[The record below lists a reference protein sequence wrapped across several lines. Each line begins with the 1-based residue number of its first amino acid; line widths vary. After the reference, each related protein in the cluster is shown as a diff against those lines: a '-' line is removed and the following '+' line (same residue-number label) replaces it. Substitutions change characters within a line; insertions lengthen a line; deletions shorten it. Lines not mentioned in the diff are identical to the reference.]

1 MNGRARPS
9 SPAASKAYPP
19 SFSYPPSL
27 PPHHSTSTFGHNTIL
42 IRSFNSLRPIELMFT
57 CAELSFGRAPSH
69 LFTKNHPHTAH
80 RALLA
85 PYTEPRHKAPKHTS
99 PSSAW
104 LQIVHWMHWVSEA
117 RVAARATAGRRP
129 PPPRTNRSLPGGG
142 RFMKWGRWQGEGRR
156 RDCQGASSPLP
167 ALHSSQ
173 VLPPWRE
180 RWWGCCSSGGA
191 LYLGCTAAEWTQL
204 HNGPHTSDSPLL
216 VHPVSSDSQLIP
228 TSTSGRIAKSV
239 NFRSQDPSQKVL
251 ELKKK
256 YRKAVR

>member
-1 MNGRARPS
+1 M
-9 SPAASKAYPP
+9 
-19 SFSYPPSL
+19 
-27 PPHHSTSTFGHNTIL
+27 
-42 IRSFNSLRPIELMFT
+42 
-57 CAELSFGRAPSH
+57 
-69 LFTKNHPHTAH
+69 
-80 RALLA
+80 
-85 PYTEPRHKAPKHTS
+85 
-99 PSSAW
+99 
-104 LQIVHWMHWVSEA
+104 
-117 RVAARATAGRRP
+117 AARATAGRRP

-239 NFRSQDPSQKVL
+239 NFRSQDPSQKRFGAQKNQGGL
-251 ELKKK
+251 YTDHNIIPNICHK
-256 YRKAVR
+256 YHNWDMWRNIARGTTDPEIDSITWTKFSDHMAALVTNLATRWHYMH

>member
-1 MNGRARPS
+1 M
-9 SPAASKAYPP
+9 
-19 SFSYPPSL
+19 
-27 PPHHSTSTFGHNTIL
+27 
-42 IRSFNSLRPIELMFT
+42 
-57 CAELSFGRAPSH
+57 
-69 LFTKNHPHTAH
+69 
-80 RALLA
+80 
-85 PYTEPRHKAPKHTS
+85 
-99 PSSAW
+99 
-104 LQIVHWMHWVSEA
+104 
-117 RVAARATAGRRP
+117 AARATAGRRP

-180 RWWGCCSSGGA
+180 RWEGCCSSGGA

-228 TSTSGRIAKSV
+228 TSTSGSIENSSRARIQTKK
-239 NFRSQDPSQKVL
+239 FWSQKKQGGL
-251 ELKKK
+251 YTDHNTDHIKIQNSDFN
-256 YRKAVR
+256 RKIILCQHSLTLTSKIMLPKFCECFTSSMTVQ